1 MPQLAPCPDQLQLDF
16 KLRVDLSMMT
26 VEQYKSLSPEEMKAL
41 TFGEINEIYNRHY
54 WRHWRMEPGNGA
66 KMYEEY
72 LEWLKGTP
80 EEIQAHLNRLI
91 RVTGDC
97 DLPDLRS
104 LKSLLKRGANSNSF
118 EKGWND
124 GAPPLHQWALL
135 ACVEAVQLLLDHEA
149 DVSITDN
156 YGRSALKHAAGALN
170 WAETSKAEQVVKL
183 IIQAGADVNVKST
196 LGYTPLMWAARAG
209 NLEITQLLIELGAN
223 VHDTDNDGN
232 NALHYARNP
241 AHKHHPRVKQNR
253 QATIRLLRKH
263 GGKTGEE
270 LTVEGK

>member
-1 MPQLAPCPDQLQLDF
+1 MLQLAPSPDQLQLDF
-16 KLRVDLSMMT
+16 KPRVDLSMMT

-80 EEIQAHLNRLI
+80 EENQQHLNGLI
-91 RVTGDC
+91 LVTGDRE
-97 DLPDLRS
+97 LPDLRS
-104 LKSLLKRGANSNSF
+104 LKSLLKRGANPNYF
-118 EKGWND
+118 EKRCND

-209 NLEITQLLIELGAN
+209 NLKITKLLIEKGAN

-241 AHKHHPRVKQNR
+241 GYSPASTVKQNR
-253 QATIRLLRKH
+253 QATIRFLRKH
-263 GGKTGEE
+263 GGKTRGG
-270 LTVEGK
+270 LKAEGK

>member
-41 TFGEINEIYNRHY
+41 TFEEMNEVFNRDE
-54 WRHWRMEPGNGA
+54 WCKWRMEPGNGA
-66 KMYEEY
+66 KMYEEF
-72 LEWLKGTP
+72 LEWSKETR
-80 EEIQAHLNRLI
+80 EEIPTRLNNRIL
-91 RVTGDC
+91 VTCTRELQNLDM
-97 DLPDLRS
+97 
-104 LKSLLKRGANSNSF
+104 LKRLLSEGADPNYRV
-118 EKGWND
+118 EWCND
-124 GAPPLHQWALL
+124 GSPTLHQWALY
-135 ACVEAVQLLLDHEA
+135 AYVEAVQFLLDHGA
-149 DVSITDN
+149 DINILDN
-156 YGRSALKHAAGALN
+156 LGRSALEYATGALN
-170 WAETSKAEQVVKL
+170 WSETSKAEQVVKL

-196 LGYTPLMWAARAG
+196 LGFTPLMWAAQAG
-209 NLEITQLLIELGAN
+209 NLKITKLLIEKGAN

-241 AHKHHPRVKQNR
+241 GYKPASTVKKNR

-270 LTVEGK
+270 LKAEGE